1 MQKKSSLTADIV
13 VIGAGTVG
21 PAIAYGLAGRNVHV
35 LVLDGGDDDFRAANA
50 NFGLVWVQG
59 KGMDMPAYQQLT
71 RDSVDL
77 WPDFSAELTDTTAID
92 LQYERNG
99 GLSICL
105 GEAEFEQQRAM
116 LLRLHNQLG
125 SAEPDWEMLDRG
137 ALTKLLP
144 KALPGPDVTGA
155 SFGRR
160 DGHANPLRLLA
171 ALHAGILRK
180 GGQFRGG
187 SIVHSVQTDGRGGF
201 TIDFGTG
208 RASAARVVIAAGLGS
223 KALAAQ
229 VGLDIPIRPQRGQIL
244 VTERLEP
251 FLPLPMSGLRQTRE
265 GTVMI
270 GATHEEAGFDT
281 STTSGAAAALS
292 ATAIRCIPAL
302 SEATLVRQWAALRI
316 LTPDGYPIYAQSQS
330 HPGAFATMCHSGV
343 TLAAAH
349 AALLADAIAAGR
361 LPPSLDVFH
370 QRRFDV
376 PKAA

>member
-1 MQKKSSLTADIV
+1 
-13 VIGAGTVG
+13 
-21 PAIAYGLAGRNVHV
+21 
-35 LVLDGGDDDFRAANA
+35 
-50 NFGLVWVQG
+50 LVWMHG

-99 GLSICL
+99 GLAFCL
-105 GEAEFEQQRAM
+105 GDAQFEQQRAA
-116 LLRLHNQLG
+116 LIRLDTQLG
-125 SAEPDWEMLDRG
+125 RAQPDWEMLDRG

-144 KALPGPDVTGA
+144 KALPGSDVAGA

-171 ALHAGILRK
+171 ALHAGILRR
-180 GGQFRGG
+180 GGQLRGG
-187 SIVHSVQTDGRGGF
+187 NPVHSVQTDGRGTF
-201 TIDFGTG
+201 TIEFGLE

-251 FLPLPMSGLRQTRE
+251 FLPLPTVGMRQTRE

-270 GATHEEAGFDT
+270 GSTNEEAGFDS
-281 STTSGAAAALS
+281 STTGAAAAAMS
-292 ATAIRCIPAL
+292 ANALRWIPAL
-302 SEATLVRQWAALRI
+302 REATLVRQWAGLRI
-316 LTPDGYPIYAQSQS
+316 MTPDGFPVYAESQS
-330 HPGAFATMCHSGV
+330 HPGVFVATCHSGV
-343 TLAAAH
+343 TLAATH
-349 AALLADAIAAGR
+349 AGPFAEAIAAGR
-361 LPPSLDVFH
+361 LPSSLDVFH